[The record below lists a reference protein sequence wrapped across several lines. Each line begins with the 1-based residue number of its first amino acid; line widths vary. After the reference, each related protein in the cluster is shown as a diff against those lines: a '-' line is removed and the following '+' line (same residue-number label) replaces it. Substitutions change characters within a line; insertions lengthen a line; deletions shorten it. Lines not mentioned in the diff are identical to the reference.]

1 MRKIS
6 LFSIL
11 LVLIGVSAFAEN
23 PQNYA
28 TLKLGGYL
36 PQSSDVE
43 ELDNSFYGELG
54 FGHYFNQ
61 NWAVEMGVGYTKS
74 TADVSASS
82 GSTTGSASV
91 DLTIIPIT
99 LGVKGSVPMGGF
111 TPYATAGIGLY
122 YTKADVSASVSGLG
136 SASAS
141 ENDTPVGFYLG
152 LGGDFNIAP
161 NIFLGLEGKYFWAK
175 PSFEGESV
183 NIDGINM
190 TANIGYRF

>member
-1 MRKIS
+1 
-6 LFSIL
+6 
-11 LVLIGVSAFAEN
+11 
-23 PQNYA
+23 
-28 TLKLGGYL
+28 
-36 PQSSDVE
+36 
-43 ELDNSFYGELG
+43 
-54 FGHYFNQ
+54 
-61 NWAVEMGVGYTKS
+61 MGVGYTKS

-82 GSTTGSASV
+82 GSTTGSVSV

-122 YTKADVSASVSGLG
+122 YTKADVSASVSGVG

-183 NIDGINM
+183 NIDGINL